1 MKKIIVFGLFLSL
14 LTVYSCQKD
23 LFEEYT
29 LTENSLDNATTTG
42 SDTEISSYAII
53 TERGGP
59 DSLGQDSSAC
69 HCHDLTPLALTDL
82 SQTIKDYVAAN
93 YAGANIVKAGT
104 ASDGKI
110 FVMLKTATKPVVL
123 VFLADGTFLQAC
135 EKHNGPH
142 NGGPGN
148 GGPGHGGPGHG
159 GGHHNGPDLTSVD
172 ITLLPAD
179 ISAYITTNYAGA
191 VIKKAGTDANGN
203 YFIMIDFNGK
213 PLILVFNADGSFS
226 KEIKKKG
233 KK

>member
-29 LTENSLDNATTTG
+29 LTEESLLNATEDG
-42 SDTEISSYAII
+42 SETEINSYAII

-59 DSLGQDSSAC
+59 DSLGQDSTAC
-69 HCHDLTPLALTDL
+69 HCHDLTPLPLVDL
-82 SQTIKDYVAAN
+82 SQTIKDYVATN
-93 YAGANIVKAGT
+93 FIGATIVKAGT

-110 FVMLKTATKPVVL
+110 FIMLKTTTKPVVL
-123 VFLADGTFLQAC
+123 VFLADGTFLQEC
-135 EKHNGPH
+135 VKHGGPH
-142 NGGPGN
+142 
-148 GGPGHGGPGHG
+148 HGGPGHG
-159 GGHHNGPDLTSVD
+159 NGHHNGPKLTALD

-179 ISAYITTNYAGA
+179 ISAYITANYSGA
-191 VIKKAGTDANGN
+191 VIKKAGTDKNGN
-203 YFIMIDFNGK
+203 YFIMVEFNSK
-213 PLILVFNADGSFS
+213 PLILVFNADGSFN